1 MDAKELMKIARK
13 ARQNAY
19 APYSHFAVGAALLA
33 ESGRVYT
40 GCNIENA
47 SYGLT
52 CCAERNA
59 IFAAVGAG
67 ERRFKNAGSSGGQ
80 PRTCSTLRSMPP
92 GNCRVWHTA
101 CCYGQFKGSNQNHV
115 GRRTA
120 ALRFGQ
126 ESMNTKERN
135 KIEKNKHYTGFAAMV
150 GRPNVGKSTL
160 TNALIG
166 EKIAI
171 MSDRPQTT
179 RNKIMCI

>member
-1 MDAKELMKIARK
+1 MDTKELMKMAIE

-67 ERRFKNAGSSGGQ
+67 ERRFKMLAVAADSPEPVAPCGACRQVIAEFGI
-80 PRTCSTLRSMPP
+80 PLVVM
-92 GNCRVWHTA
+92 GNLKEATKTMTA
-101 CCYGQFKGSNQNHV
+101 EELLPYG
-115 GRRTA
+115 
-120 ALRFGQ
+120 FGQ
-126 ESMNTKERN
+126 ESMNN
-135 KIEKNKHYTGFAAMV
+135 K
-150 GRPNVGKSTL
+150 
-160 TNALIG
+160 G
-166 EKIAI
+166 EK
-171 MSDRPQTT
+171 
-179 RNKIMCI
+179 

>member
-13 ARQNAY
+13 ARKNAY

-67 ERRFKNAGSSGGQ
+67 ERRFKMLAGAADSPEPVAPCGACRQVIAEFGI
-80 PRTCSTLRSMPP
+80 PLVVM
-92 GNCRVWHTA
+92 GNLKEETKTMTA
-101 CCYGQFKGSNQNHV
+101 EEMLPYG
-115 GRRTA
+115 
-120 ALRFGQ
+120 FGQ
-126 ESMNTKERN
+126 ESMNN
-135 KIEKNKHYTGFAAMV
+135 K
-150 GRPNVGKSTL
+150 
-160 TNALIG
+160 G
-166 EKIAI
+166 EK
-171 MSDRPQTT
+171 
-179 RNKIMCI
+179 

>member
-1 MDAKELMKIARK
+1 MKIAIE

-33 ESGRVYT
+33 ESGKVYT

-67 ERRFKNAGSSGGQ
+67 ERRFKMLAVAADS
-80 PRTCSTLRSMPP
+80 PEPVAPLRSMPA

-101 CCYGQFKGSNQNHV
+101 CCYGQFKGRNQNYD
-115 GRRTA
+115 GRRTV
-120 ALRFGQ
+120 ALRFCAG
-126 ESMNTKERN
+126 
-135 KIEKNKHYTGFAAMV
+135 
-150 GRPNVGKSTL
+150 
-160 TNALIG
+160 
-166 EKIAI
+166 
-171 MSDRPQTT
+171 
-179 RNKIMCI
+179 

>member
-1 MDAKELMKIARK
+1 MDAKELMKMAIE

-67 ERRFKNAGSSGGQ
+67 ERRFKMLAVAADSPEPVAPCGACRQ
-80 PRTCSTLRSMPP
+80 VIAEFDIPLVVM
-92 GNCRVWHTA
+92 GNLKEATKTMSA
-101 CCYGQFKGSNQNHV
+101 EELLPYG
-115 GRRTA
+115 
-120 ALRFGQ
+120 FGQ
-126 ESMNTKERN
+126 ESMNN
-135 KIEKNKHYTGFAAMV
+135 K
-150 GRPNVGKSTL
+150 
-160 TNALIG
+160 G
-166 EKIAI
+166 EK
-171 MSDRPQTT
+171 
-179 RNKIMCI
+179 

>member
-1 MDAKELMKIARK
+1 MDAKELMKMALE

-67 ERRFKNAGSSGGQ
+67 ERRFKMLAVAADSPEPVAPCGACRQVIAEFGI
-80 PRTCSTLRSMPP
+80 PFVVM
-92 GNCRVWHTA
+92 GNLKEETKTMTA
-101 CCYGQFKGSNQNHV
+101 EELLPYG
-115 GRRTA
+115 
-120 ALRFGQ
+120 FGQ
-126 ESMNTKERN
+126 DSMNN
-135 KIEKNKHYTGFAAMV
+135 K
-150 GRPNVGKSTL
+150 
-160 TNALIG
+160 G
-166 EKIAI
+166 EK
-171 MSDRPQTT
+171 
-179 RNKIMCI
+179 

>member
-1 MDAKELMKIARK
+1 MDAKELMKMAIE

-67 ERRFKNAGSSGGQ
+67 ERRFKMLAVAADSPEPVAPCGACRQ
-80 PRTCSTLRSMPP
+80 VIAEFCIPLVVM
-92 GNCRVWHTA
+92 GNLKEATKTMTA
-101 CCYGQFKGSNQNHV
+101 EELLPYG
-115 GRRTA
+115 
-120 ALRFGQ
+120 FGQ
-126 ESMNTKERN
+126 ESMNN
-135 KIEKNKHYTGFAAMV
+135 K
-150 GRPNVGKSTL
+150 
-160 TNALIG
+160 G
-166 EKIAI
+166 EK
-171 MSDRPQTT
+171 
-179 RNKIMCI
+179 

>member
-33 ESGRVYT
+33 ESGKVYT

-67 ERRFKNAGSSGGQ
+67 ERRFKMLAVAADSSEPVAPCGACRQVIAEFGI
-80 PRTCSTLRSMPP
+80 PLVVM
-92 GNCRVWHTA
+92 GNLKEATKTMTA
-101 CCYGQFKGSNQNHV
+101 EELLPYG
-115 GRRTA
+115 
-120 ALRFGQ
+120 FGQ
-126 ESMNTKERN
+126 ESMNN
-135 KIEKNKHYTGFAAMV
+135 K
-150 GRPNVGKSTL
+150 
-160 TNALIG
+160 G
-166 EKIAI
+166 EK
-171 MSDRPQTT
+171 
-179 RNKIMCI
+179 

>member
-33 ESGRVYT
+33 ENGRVYT

-67 ERRFKNAGSSGGQ
+67 ERRFKMLAVAADSPEPVAPCGACRQVIAEFGI
-80 PRTCSTLRSMPP
+80 PLVVM
-92 GNCRVWHTA
+92 GNLKEATKTMTA
-101 CCYGQFKGSNQNHV
+101 EELLPYG
-115 GRRTA
+115 
-120 ALRFGQ
+120 FGQ
-126 ESMNTKERN
+126 ESMNN
-135 KIEKNKHYTGFAAMV
+135 K
-150 GRPNVGKSTL
+150 
-160 TNALIG
+160 G
-166 EKIAI
+166 EK
-171 MSDRPQTT
+171 
-179 RNKIMCI
+179 

>member
-1 MDAKELMKIARK
+1 MDAKELMKMARK

-67 ERRFKNAGSSGGQ
+67 ERRFKMLAVAADSPEPVAPCGACRQVIAEFGIS
-80 PRTCSTLRSMPP
+80 LVVM
-92 GNCRVWHTA
+92 GNLKEATKTMTA
-101 CCYGQFKGSNQNHV
+101 EELLPYG
-115 GRRTA
+115 
-120 ALRFGQ
+120 FGQ
-126 ESMNTKERN
+126 ESMNN
-135 KIEKNKHYTGFAAMV
+135 K
-150 GRPNVGKSTL
+150 
-160 TNALIG
+160 G
-166 EKIAI
+166 EK
-171 MSDRPQTT
+171 
-179 RNKIMCI
+179 

>member
-19 APYSHFAVGAALLA
+19 APYSRFAVGAALLA

-67 ERRFKNAGSSGGQ
+67 ERRFKMLAVAADSPKPVAPCGACRQVIAEFGI
-80 PRTCSTLRSMPP
+80 PFVVM
-92 GNCRVWHTA
+92 GNLKEETETMTA
-101 CCYGQFKGSNQNHV
+101 EELLPYG
-115 GRRTA
+115 
-120 ALRFGQ
+120 FGQ
-126 ESMNTKERN
+126 ESMNN
-135 KIEKNKHYTGFAAMV
+135 K
-150 GRPNVGKSTL
+150 
-160 TNALIG
+160 G
-166 EKIAI
+166 EK
-171 MSDRPQTT
+171 
-179 RNKIMCI
+179 

>member
-67 ERRFKNAGSSGGQ
+67 ERRFKMLVVAADSPEPVAPCGACRQVIAEFGI
-80 PRTCSTLRSMPP
+80 PLVVM
-92 GNCRVWHTA
+92 GNLKEATKTMTA
-101 CCYGQFKGSNQNHV
+101 EELLPYG
-115 GRRTA
+115 
-120 ALRFGQ
+120 FGQ
-126 ESMNTKERN
+126 ESMNN
-135 KIEKNKHYTGFAAMV
+135 K
-150 GRPNVGKSTL
+150 
-160 TNALIG
+160 G
-166 EKIAI
+166 EK
-171 MSDRPQTT
+171 
-179 RNKIMCI
+179 

>member
-19 APYSHFAVGAALLA
+19 APYSRFAVGAALLA

-67 ERRFKNAGSSGGQ
+67 ERRFKMLAVAADSPEPVAPCGACRQVIAEFGI
-80 PRTCSTLRSMPP
+80 PLVVM
-92 GNCRVWHTA
+92 GNLKEEIKIMMA
-101 CCYGQFKGSNQNHV
+101 EELLPYG
-115 GRRTA
+115 
-120 ALRFGQ
+120 FGQ
-126 ESMNTKERN
+126 ESMNN
-135 KIEKNKHYTGFAAMV
+135 K
-150 GRPNVGKSTL
+150 
-160 TNALIG
+160 G
-166 EKIAI
+166 EK
-171 MSDRPQTT
+171 
-179 RNKIMCI
+179 

>member
-1 MDAKELMKIARK
+1 MDAKELMKMAIE

-67 ERRFKNAGSSGGQ
+67 ERRFKMLAVAADSSEPVAPCGACRQVIAEFGI
-80 PRTCSTLRSMPP
+80 PLVVM
-92 GNCRVWHTA
+92 GNLKEATKTMTA
-101 CCYGQFKGSNQNHV
+101 EELLPYG
-115 GRRTA
+115 
-120 ALRFGQ
+120 FGQ
-126 ESMNTKERN
+126 ESMNN
-135 KIEKNKHYTGFAAMV
+135 K
-150 GRPNVGKSTL
+150 
-160 TNALIG
+160 G
-166 EKIAI
+166 EK
-171 MSDRPQTT
+171 
-179 RNKIMCI
+179 